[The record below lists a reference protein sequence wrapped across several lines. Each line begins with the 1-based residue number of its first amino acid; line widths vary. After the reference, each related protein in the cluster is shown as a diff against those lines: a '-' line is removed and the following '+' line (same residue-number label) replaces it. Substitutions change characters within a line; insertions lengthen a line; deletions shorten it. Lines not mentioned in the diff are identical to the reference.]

1 MFKARHILVYAV
13 FASVMLCTKTIAA
26 ESIAWHPPKKGV
38 VRDSKAAV
46 SIAHAVWLSMN
57 PDLQI
62 GDENAWQSGMTA
74 SLHNGI
80 WHVAE
85 KPLSHQELGGGL
97 EIDISKRDGRITG
110 IYLTQ

>member
-1 MFKARHILVYAV
+1 MCTQTMAAK
-13 FASVMLCTKTIAA
+13 SVT
-26 ESIAWHPPKKGV
+26 WHPPKKGV
-38 VRDSKAAV
+38 VRDSKAAIT
-46 SIAHAVWLSMN
+46 IAHAVWLSMN

-62 GDENAWQSGMTA
+62 GNEKAWQSGMTA

-97 EIDISKRDGRITG
+97 QIDISQRDGRITG